1 MTLAAYT
8 PLFDQAAVLY
18 AKSLIILMAFMFAG
32 VLALMFWNMRRP
44 FGAHVVFAL
53 HFYAFQLLLFCGAL
67 LLADG
72 ERALGGGGL
81 NSWAV
86 DVTLTLLNLTLSAVY
101 LRAATREVYAT
112 RGTTGAMQTIALAL
126 ASMAPL
132 YLT

>member
-1 MTLAAYT
+1 VSAWQHRAQDCCCCKQQRARYAERSGLA
-8 PLFDQAAVLY
+8 Q
-18 AKSLIILMAFMFAG
+18 
-32 VLALMFWNMRRP
+32 
-44 FGAHVVFAL
+44 
-53 HFYAFQLLLFCGAL
+53 CGAL

-86 DVTLTLLNLTLSAVY
+86 DVTLTLLNLTLSAIY

-126 ASMAPL
+126 ASMALVPAYRFTIFVITL